1 MKKYISKYNNLVLR
15 IFVQSKS
22 AERYFIIILYV
33 NTFNV
38 YINGFFY
45 GSDLSEILI
54 NTNDVL
60 RIDITKKDNLTEAS
74 IKLNNELI

>member
-1 MKKYISKYNNLVLR
+1 MLSVTQTFDYTVNINLGDTTNVD
-15 IFVQSKS
+15 
-22 AERYFIIILYV
+22 
-33 NTFNV
+33 TFDV
-38 YINGFFY
+38 YINDDFY

-60 RIDITKKDNLTEAS
+60 RIDITKEDNLSEAS